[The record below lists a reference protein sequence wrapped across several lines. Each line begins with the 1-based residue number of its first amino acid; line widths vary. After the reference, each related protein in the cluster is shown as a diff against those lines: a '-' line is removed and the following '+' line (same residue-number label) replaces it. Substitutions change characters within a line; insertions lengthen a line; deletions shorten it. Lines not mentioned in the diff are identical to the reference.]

1 MKEESLTSSVQ
12 EFVREDSL
20 DGTKRLDFVAYRRAQ
35 RQRQLMEA
43 INRKDSIKIVG
54 RRIEKPSEISIVY
67 CYCYQY
73 MRGKDPRIQNFTQ
86 GSFTN
91 AASRLFNKLLILH
104 TKSLRV
110 IVLLLLHI

>member
-54 RRIEKPSEISIVY
+54 RRIEKPSENYIRAISY
-67 CYCYQY
+67 
-73 MRGKDPRIQNFTQ
+73 F
-86 GSFTN
+86 
-91 AASRLFNKLLILH
+91 
-104 TKSLRV
+104 
-110 IVLLLLHI
+110 LLLFLKFVC